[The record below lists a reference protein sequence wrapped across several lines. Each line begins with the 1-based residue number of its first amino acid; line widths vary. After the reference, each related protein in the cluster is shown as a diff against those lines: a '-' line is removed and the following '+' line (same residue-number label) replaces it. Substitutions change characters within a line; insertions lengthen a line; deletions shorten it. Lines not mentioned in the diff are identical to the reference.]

1 MIDGFDKEKC
11 RRRNRLVSAR
21 GKVEGAPIRFLKS
34 YSEPA
39 SAFVSQ
45 AGELPR
51 TDEDAMAAI
60 NARLPDGA
68 SPLSRH
74 QVYIHYLEAAS
85 NALIPD
91 RHAFFAT
98 STLVNIAKGG
108 QAGVAFMN
116 SHRTGTVSTPA
127 EFPFGRTFAGR
138 YEAYSDDAGNVRER
152 AILGMY
158 MLRGIK
164 PNGDAGPTTDHLEEM
179 INGGALFDVSVGLMA
194 GESGRLLCDVCG
206 SDYKACDHVSGTT
219 RDMSDEEQA
228 VQRTRGVATGKATY
242 TIDDY
247 QLSEVSGVYDGAVP
261 GAGFS
266 KGFSLLAQLSEDE
279 REQFRKAFRE
289 LMDDEPTTTI
299 SADSGRTGPSGA
311 GKTQVPDTG
320 PGEDKQMK
328 NILVR
333 ALTGFGLGR
342 MARAVEGSS
351 SEEPEEMAAIMAR
364 QVDAEVT
371 QRASE
376 NPILSALEA
385 HGIRT
390 IADVDR
396 VMAAKQL
403 GDQYLTELRADACA
417 EATRAYGDLGP
428 TISAAVA
435 DLPAASV
442 KTMRDAWRTEADAKF
457 GTTKSEPAKRQ
468 TAPTGAVAV
477 DVEDRGRSDKKPW
490 DQLSPEQQ
498 EIGRKMGANT
508 PDKQNAFAK
517 NYLANKETA

>member
-1 MIDGFDKEKC
+1 MIDGFDKDKC

-138 YEAYSDDAGNVRER
+138 YEAYSDDSGNVRER

-179 INGGALFDVSVGLMA
+179 INGGALFDVSVGLIA

-228 VQRTRGVATGKATY
+228 AQRTRGVASGKATY

-266 KGFSLLAQLSEDE
+266 KGFSLLAQLSEGE
-279 REQFRKAFRE
+279 REQFREAFRE
-289 LMDDEPTTTI
+289 LMEDESTATI
-299 SADSGRTGPSGA
+299 SASSGRTGPSGA
-311 GKTQVPDTG
+311 GKIQVPPTG
-320 PGEDKQMK
+320 PGENKQMK

-333 ALTGFGLGR
+333 ALTRFGLGK
-342 MARAVEGSS
+342 MATAVVVAD
-351 SEEPEEMAAIMAR
+351 SEDPEEMAAIMAK
-364 QVDAEVT
+364 QVDAEVA
-371 QRASE
+371 QRIAD
-376 NPILSALEA
+376 NPMLMALEA
-385 HGIRT
+385 NGIRT
-390 IADVDR
+390 AADVEKF
-396 VMAAKQL
+396 MEAKRL
-403 GDQYLTELRADACA
+403 GDSHLAELRADACA

-428 TISAAVA
+428 TISAQVAV
-435 DLPAASV
+435 LPASTV
-442 KTMRDAWRTEADAKF
+442 KTMRDAWRVEADAKF
-457 GTTKSEPAKRQ
+457 GTSKSEPAKRQ

-477 DVEDRGRSDKKPW
+477 DVEEAGKTEKKPW
-490 DQLSPEQQ
+490 ERLSPEQQ
-498 EIGRKMGANT
+498 EIGKKMGATT
-508 PDKQNAFAK
+508 PEKQDTFAK

>member
-34 YSEPA
+34 YSAPA
-39 SAFVSQ
+39 GVFVSQ
-45 AGELPR
+45 AGELPK
-51 TDEDAMAAI
+51 TDDDAMAAI
-60 NARLPDGA
+60 NTRLPDGA

-98 STLVNIAKGG
+98 STLVNIAQGG

-116 SHRTGTVSTPA
+116 SHRTGSVSTPG
-127 EFPFGRTFAGR
+127 EFPFGKTFAGR

-164 PNGDAGPTTDHLEEM
+164 PNGESGPTTDHLEDM
-179 INGGALFDVSVGLMA
+179 INGGSLFDVSVGLLA

-206 SDYKACDHVSGTT
+206 GDYRACDHISGTT
-219 RDMSDEEQA
+219 REMSDEQQA
-228 VQRTRGVATGKATY
+228 AQRGRGVASGKATY

-266 KGFSLLAQLSEDE
+266 KGFSLLAQLNEDE
-279 REQFRKAFRE
+279 REQFREAFRE

-299 SADSGRTGPSGA
+299 SAGSGRTGPSGA
-311 GKTQVPDTG
+311 GKIQVPQMG
-320 PGEDKQMK
+320 PGENKQMK

-333 ALTGFGLGR
+333 ALTRFGLGK
-342 MARAVEGSS
+342 MATAVVVAD
-351 SEEPEEMAAIMAR
+351 SEDPEEMAAIMAK
-364 QVDAEVT
+364 QVDAEVA
-371 QRASE
+371 QRLAD
-376 NPILSALEA
+376 NPMLMALEA
-385 HGIRT
+385 NGIRT
-390 IADVDR
+390 AADVER
-396 VMAAKQL
+396 FMEAKRL
-403 GDQYLTELRADACA
+403 GDTYLSELRAAACA
-417 EATRAYGDLGP
+417 EANRAYGELGA
-428 TISAAVA
+428 TISAQVAV
-435 DLPAASV
+435 LPAAAV
-442 KTMRDAWRTEADAKF
+442 KTMRDAWRAEADAKY
-457 GTTKSEPAKRQ
+457 GTTKDEPAKRQ
-468 TAPTGAVAV
+468 TAPTGAVAL
-477 DVEDRGRSDKKPW
+477 DVEEAGKAEKKPW
-490 DQLSPEQQ
+490 ERLSQEQQ

-508 PDKQNAFAK
+508 AEKQDAFAK
-517 NYLANKETA
+517 NYLANKGTA